1 MQGIEN
7 VAMHRVSF
15 LELNILQDDENVAG
29 QRVVVMYQM
38 NEIIM
43 EADMGIWI
51 KNANIVNEQTN
62 ELEAKAVLIEGGKIV
77 SIVDGD
83 AEIDTGNHEV
93 IDAEGKLLA
102 PGLIDMHVHLRE
114 PGFEY
119 KETIAT
125 GTRAAARGGFTT
137 IACMPNTKP
146 VIDTPD
152 TLRYVYDKAE
162 QEGIV
167 RVLSYA
173 AITKGEQG
181 LELTDF
187 HALKEAGAIGYTDD
201 GVGVQSAQMMK
212 DAMKLARSLDQ
223 PIIAHCEDET
233 LVVGAAV
240 TEGEFSRRHGLKGIP
255 NESEAIHVGRD
266 ILLAEATGVH
276 YHVCHIST
284 EQSIRLVRLGKQ
296 LGVKVTTEVCPHHL
310 LLCDED
316 IPDNLDAN
324 WKMNPPLRSKRDV
337 EACIAGLEDGTIDMI
352 VTDHAPHSAE
362 EKAQGMDKAPFG
374 ITGLETAFP
383 LLYTKFVATGRW
395 TLGFLLDK
403 MTRKP
408 AEVFGLPYGRLEEGA
423 PADLTLIDLDHEK
436 EVKAEEFLS
445 KGTNSPFIGWRL
457 KGWPTLT
464 IVDGKVVWQDE

>member
-1 MQGIEN
+1 
-7 VAMHRVSF
+7 
-15 LELNILQDDENVAG
+15 
-29 QRVVVMYQM
+29 
-38 NEIIM
+38 
-43 EADMGIWI
+43 MGIWI
-51 KNANIVNEQTN
+51 KGANILNNKTN
-62 ELEAKAVLIEGGKIV
+62 ELEPKAVFIDQGV
-77 SIVDGD
+77 VTSIVDAD
-83 AEIDTGNHEV
+83 TEIDTTGHDV
-93 IDAEGKLLA
+93 IEAKGALLA

-114 PGFEY
+114 PGYEY

-146 VIDTPD
+146 VIDTAE
-152 TLRYVYDKAE
+152 TVRYVYDKAE

-173 AITKGEQG
+173 CITQGEQG
-181 LELTDF
+181 EALTDF
-187 HALKEAGAIGYTDD
+187 AALKEAGAIGYTDD
-201 GVGVQSAQMMK
+201 GVGVQNAQMMK
-212 DAMKLARSLDQ
+212 DAMRQAAAIGQ
-223 PIIAHCEDET
+223 PIIAHCEDDT

-240 TEGEFSRRHGLKGIP
+240 TDGEFAKRHGLKGIP

-296 LGVKVTTEVCPHHL
+296 IGVNVTTEVCPHHL
-310 LLCDED
+310 LLSDED
-316 IPDNLDAN
+316 IPDSMDAN

-362 EKAQGMDKAPFG
+362 EKARGMDKAPFG

-383 LLYTKFVATGRW
+383 LLYTKFVASGRW
-395 TLGFLLDK
+395 TLAFLLEK

-408 AEVFGLPYGRLEEGA
+408 AEVFGLPYGRLEDGA
-423 PADLTLIDLDHEK
+423 PADLTLIDLEHEK
-436 EVKAEEFLS
+436 PVNLEEFES
-445 KGTNSPFIGWRL
+445 KGKNTPFIGWNL
-457 KGWPTLT
+457 KGWPVMTM
-464 IVDGKVVWQDE
+464 VDGIVVWEQS